1 MTKLQMLQEMDKH
14 NWGHDTNEKST
25 YSEIKEDYDEMVEE
39 ILDDSLLFP
48 NPRDTDAEDED
59 GI

>member
-1 MTKLQMLQEMDKH
+1 MLQEMDKH

-25 YSEIKEDYDEMVEE
+25 YSDVKDEYKEMLDEIS
-39 ILDDSLLFP
+39 DDFTLFP

-59 GI
+59 GV

>member
-25 YSEIKEDYDEMVEE
+25 YSDVKDEYKEMLDEIS
-39 ILDDSLLFP
+39 DDFTLFP
-48 NPRDTDAEDED
+48 NSRDTDAEDED
-59 GI
+59 GV

>member
-1 MTKLQMLQEMDKH
+1 MTKLQMLQEMDKRC
-14 NWGHDTNEKST
+14 WGHDTDEQST
-25 YSEIKEDYDEMVEE
+25 YSEVKEDYDEMVDE
-39 ILDDSLLFP
+39 LSDDFPLFP

>member
-1 MTKLQMLQEMDKH
+1 MTKLQMLQEMNKY

-25 YSEIKEDYDEMVEE
+25 YSDVKDEYNEMVDE
-39 ILDDSLLFP
+39 ISDDFLLFP

-59 GI
+59 EI

>member
-14 NWGHDTNEKST
+14 CWGHDTDEQST
-25 YSEIKEDYDEMVEE
+25 YSEVKEDYDEMVDE
-39 ILDDSLLFP
+39 LSDDFPLFP
-48 NPRDTDAEDED
+48 NPRDTDAKDED

>member
-1 MTKLQMLQEMDKH
+1 MTKLQMLQEMEKH

-39 ILDDSLLFP
+39 ISDDFLLFP

>member
-14 NWGHDTNEKST
+14 NWTHDTDEWST

-39 ILDDSLLFP
+39 ISDDFLFFP

>member
-14 NWGHDTNEKST
+14 CWGHDTNEKST
-25 YSEIKEDYDEMVEE
+25 YSDVKDEYNEMIGEIS
-39 ILDDSLLFP
+39 DDSLLFP

>member
-1 MTKLQMLQEMDKH
+1 MISSGL
-14 NWGHDTNEKST
+14 
-25 YSEIKEDYDEMVEE
+25 DE
-39 ILDDSLLFP
+39 LSDDSLLFP

>member
-1 MTKLQMLQEMDKH
+1 MTKLQMLQEMYKH
-14 NWGHDTNEKST
+14 CWGHDTDEQST
-25 YSEIKEDYDEMVEE
+25 YSEVKEDYDEMVDE
-39 ILDDSLLFP
+39 LSDDFPLFP

>member
-14 NWGHDTNEKST
+14 NWTHDTDERST

-39 ILDDSLLFP
+39 ISDDFLFFP

>member
-14 NWGHDTNEKST
+14 NWTHDIDEKST
-25 YSEIKEDYDEMVEE
+25 YSEIKEDYDEMVNE
-39 ILDDSLLFP
+39 ILDDSLFFP

-59 GI
+59 RI